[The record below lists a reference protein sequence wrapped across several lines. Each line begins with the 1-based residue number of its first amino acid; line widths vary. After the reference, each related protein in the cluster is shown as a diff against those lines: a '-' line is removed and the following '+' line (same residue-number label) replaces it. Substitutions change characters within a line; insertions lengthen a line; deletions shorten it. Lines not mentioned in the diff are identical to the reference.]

1 MKLAKTAREL
11 WNETEKIEKSLKD
24 KIAKQAAK
32 DIRLWKSAKDLW
44 ADSKKIEKKDKGK

>member
-24 KIAKQAAK
+24 KPVQKAK